1 MKRLRKL
8 LGNPEVYHPSPQS
21 EPKRPGVSLFSSS
34 RTSNPISPGATIHPG
49 GLPLQAR
56 FSNLSGYVA
65 SQFKKMQS
73 DIRNHGR
80 VKWKHVMHLIR
91 LLISGIDVLREGK
104 ITVDVGDAR
113 EKLLTIKR
121 GESSFEEADTWR
133 KRLQVEFEQA
143 YQQTTLPIVPTS
155 NASTRS

>member
-56 FSNLSGYVA
+56 FSNLFRLCRLAIQKDAVGHS
-65 SQFKKMQS
+65 K
-73 DIRNHGR
+73 HR

-91 LLISGIDVLREGK
+91 LLISGIDVLREGENNSR
-104 ITVDVGDAR
+104 VGDAR

-121 GESSFEEADTWR
+121 GESSFEEA
-133 KRLQVEFEQA
+133 EHGA
-143 YQQTTLPIVPTS
+143 QTS
-155 NASTRS
+155 SS